1 MTTRGNGTD
10 AMIRL
15 LRAAAMLWLALTL
28 PAAAIA
34 AGSGSVDTAP
44 VDTAPVDTATV
55 DTAPVDTAPVD
66 TAPVDTAPVDT
77 ATVPRAL
84 ASNGAIV
91 VMPGIEQLDCD
102 GLTQV
107 LHRLDL
113 SNYRGVDPVPADSPD
128 RAIFDYEDRLARAY
142 FRRCI
147 MSADR
152 LEDPA
157 PAFSA
162 GFGIAAE

>member
-44 VDTAPVDTATV
+44 VDTAPVDTAT
-55 DTAPVDTAPVD
+55 VD